1 MGVCCALFG
10 SVDAPAAT
18 ITKYLLGSIFAVA
31 ISLFYS
37 FVVLPTVTGFPS
49 AVAVLAPA
57 FLLIG
62 SLQARPPTMIIALG
76 MVLTF
81 PIVSG
86 LGAPSNPS
94 FDTFLNSSLALLLGT
109 GAAMVSVT
117 FFQTVS
123 VEKAIR
129 RLLRAGRHDVALR
142 AGGLRKAERQWASL
156 MIDRAALLYRGCRK
170 CRQAIATLWTI
181 PSACSGSVM
190 SPASCTRLS
199 AVSIPIL
206 ASD

>member
-1 MGVCCALFG
+1 
-10 SVDAPAAT
+10 
-18 ITKYLLGSIFAVA
+18 
-31 ISLFYS
+31 
-37 FVVLPTVTGFPS
+37 
-49 AVAVLAPA
+49 
-57 FLLIG
+57 
-62 SLQARPPTMIIALG
+62 MIIALG

-142 AGGLRKAERQWASL
+142 AGGLRR
-156 MIDRAALLYRGCRK
+156 
-170 CRQAIATLWTI
+170 
-181 PSACSGSVM
+181 PSANGR
-190 SPASCTRLS
+190 AS
-199 AVSIPIL
+199 
-206 ASD
+206 